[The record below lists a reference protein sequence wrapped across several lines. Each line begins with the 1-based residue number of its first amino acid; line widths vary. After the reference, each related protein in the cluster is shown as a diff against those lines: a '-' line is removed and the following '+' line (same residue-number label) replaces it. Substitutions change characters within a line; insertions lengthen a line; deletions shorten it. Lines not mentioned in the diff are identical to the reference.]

1 MNTARRLTLALLSL
15 ATLSACGKT
24 AVPGAAL
31 PTLKTSV
38 PSVSVQGV
46 ERKLGFDMNRYK
58 TTFSRGAHPTR
69 VPRQGMLPAHVD
81 NRASCAPIY
90 DQGQLGSCT
99 GFAIAKGLREFIQRT
114 GHEAQVPL
122 SAMFLYYEERVLQDT
137 VGEDSGATMTAGL
150 QVLQEK
156 GVAPDSAWPYNIP
169 QFKVKPSQAA
179 YDAAGANKVHSATQ
193 VKGLDDVKTVVAK
206 GGAVA
211 IGFQVYQ
218 SFMKIGADGVMPMP
232 KPTERV
238 VGGHAVLIV
247 GYDDAKKAVLVRN
260 SWGTKWGQEG
270 YFWMPYA
277 FVADENNA
285 DDFWTAD

>member
-1 MNTARRLTLALLSL
+1 LTLALLSL
-15 ATLSACGKT
+15 ATLTACGKT
-24 AVPGAAL
+24 AVTGATL
-31 PTLKTSV
+31 PSAKAGV
-38 PSVSVQGV
+38 PTMTVQGV
-46 ERKLGFDMNRYK
+46 TRKLGFDMDRYK
-58 TTFSRGAHPTR
+58 RTLSRAARPTH

-90 DQGQLGSCT
+90 DQGALGSCT

-114 GHEAQVPL
+114 NHEAQVPL

-137 VGEDSGATMTAGL
+137 VNEDSGATMTAGL
-150 QVLQEK
+150 QVLQDT

-179 YDAAGANKVHSATQ
+179 YDAAGANKVHHATQ

-238 VGGHAVLIV
+238 VGGHAVLVV

-277 FVADENNA
+277 FIGDENQA